1 MNRRERRAAKARS
14 RHAKLDP
21 RVAVH
26 EAGHAVGR
34 FLTAADLGYST
45 EESISYIDV
54 GLGRLSEQSAD
65 GCMRLVSEATTYGPM
80 LSRKIQE
87 TVFASRQAAAG
98 LTRQEM
104 SEILANARAAGL
116 DCETWLAARLLMGL
130 MGGAAEAK
138 LLGKTFNEVWQS
150 YECESDMKEAVK
162 DCMLAGIEE
171 TKMITTHL
179 NVAAARAIETVQRPD
194 VWRAILA
201 LADRLPA
208 TGRFDGKEAAATITR
223 ALRP

>member
-1 MNRRERRAAKARS
+1 MNRHERRAAKARS
-14 RHAKLDP
+14 KHAKLDAH
-21 RVAVH
+21 VAVH

-45 EESISYIDV
+45 EESISYIDM

-65 GCMRLVSEATTYGPM
+65 GRMRLVSEATTYGPM
-80 LSRKIQE
+80 LSRQMQE
-87 TVFASRQAAAG
+87 IVCASRQVTPK

-104 SEILANARAAGL
+104 SEILTNARAAGL
-116 DCETWLAARLLMGL
+116 DCETWLTARLLMGL
-130 MGGAAEAK
+130 IGGAAEAK
-138 LLGKTFNEVWQS
+138 LLGKSFNEVWQS

-162 DCMLAGIEE
+162 DCVLVGIEE
-171 TKMITTHL
+171 TKTITAHV
-179 NVAAARAIETVQRPD
+179 NAAATRAIETVQRPD

-208 TGRFDGKEAAATITR
+208 IGRFDGKEAVATITR